1 MICLF
6 FFCVAAYLLLPGGM
20 AEQANLWDTED
31 ARRAQRKEGLNPSL
45 CGCGNC
51 CQNMSK
57 HHPFFGPL
65 EKLQT
70 QERWKAHY
78 KTLRDEK
85 KRKAEE
91 DGMQHCKMLQV
102 KMSRALSSMLR
113 ERGLSD
119 ETCCDNLWYIYTIY
133 WYIISRL
140 SHYPIGFPQTT
151 DRRSG
156 APKLKKDRWRR
167 RETERNMRCILYDMK
182 SYENVADMQ
191 EPKQT

>member
-1 MICLF
+1 MF
-6 FFCVAAYLLLPGGM
+6 GFLLC
-20 AEQANLWDTED
+20 N
-31 ARRAQRKEGLNPSL
+31 S
-45 CGCGNC
+45 C
-51 CQNMSK
+51 CQEAWQSRRICETLKTPEELKEKKASIQVLADAGTVVKTCQNII
-57 HHPFFGPL
+57 HFLDLL

-119 ETCCDNLWYIYTIY
+119 ETCCDNL
-133 WYIISRL
+133 
-140 SHYPIGFPQTT
+140 
-151 DRRSG
+151 
-156 APKLKKDRWRR
+156 
-167 RETERNMRCILYDMK
+167 
-182 SYENVADMQ
+182 
-191 EPKQT
+191 